1 MKLVVATIQDQDVD
15 GVLDA
20 FRAKHIGVTHI
31 GTTGGF
37 LQQGN
42 STLLIG
48 VDEAQVNT
56 VFSELGRNCKRRTQF
71 TPIAHG
77 GTPGPEGLYSY
88 LEVEVGGATVFVL
101 DVDRFEQI

>member
-1 MKLVVATIQDQDVD
+1 MKLVMATVQDQDVD

-20 FRAKHIGVTHI
+20 FRAQRIGVTRV

-48 VDEAQVNT
+48 VQESQLEV
-56 VFSELGRNCKRRTQF
+56 VFAELRRNCKRRTQF

-77 GTPGPEGLYSY
+77 GTPGPEGLYNY
-88 LEVEVGGATVFVL
+88 LEVEVGGAVVFVL